1 VRAISLAALA
11 LCVSLAACGHS
22 SNVKTE
28 SGGSATQHSAAPGA
42 TVVAPAGSRFY
53 GKLNAAISS
62 KTGRDGDTFQLQ
74 QTDTMLHKNPALH
87 GTVID
92 GHLENV
98 HAAGVM
104 HKPSMTLVFDDIV
117 LPGGTKAPVDVQLV
131 SMNAFEAKSHKL
143 RTVGMM
149 IGGAVAGHEMKKH
162 TGKGGGLL
170 GAAGGYALS
179 QSMKTDISVPAGTVL
194 ELKFKAP
201 VSTSSP

>member
-1 VRAISLAALA
+1 MRATSLFALA

-28 SGGSATQHSAAPGA
+28 SARTSQQAAAPGA
-42 TVVAPAGSRFY
+42 TVVAAAGTRFY
-53 GKLNAAISS
+53 GKLSAAINSKSS
-62 KTGRDGDTFQLQ
+62 HDGDTFQLQ
-74 QTDTMLHKNPALH
+74 QTDTMLHKNAALH
-87 GTVID
+87 GTVIE

-104 HKPSMTLVFDDIV
+104 RKPSMTLVFDDIV
-117 LPGGTKAPVDVQLV
+117 LAGGTKSPVDVQLV

-143 RTVGMM
+143 RTLGMM
-149 IGGAVAGHEMKKH
+149 VGGAVAGHEMKKH

-201 VSTSSP
+201 VTTNSP